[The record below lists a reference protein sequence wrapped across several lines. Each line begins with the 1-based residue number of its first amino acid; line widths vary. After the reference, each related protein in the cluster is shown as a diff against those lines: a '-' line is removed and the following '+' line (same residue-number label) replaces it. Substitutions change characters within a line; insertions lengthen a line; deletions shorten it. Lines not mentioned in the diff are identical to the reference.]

1 MIGATMNRRRRV
13 LSALPHAFTLGSLFC
28 GFYAIAQ
35 SFHATGLDGLLR
47 AALAI
52 LFGAFFDAFDGRIAR
67 ITRTQSALGLHLDSL
82 ADVVTFGVA
91 PAALVYNWGLDRLGV
106 AGLCIAFVWVACGA
120 LRLARFNALSQ
131 DEHEPASASVSPVGQ
146 RRPGKYIVGLPIPA
160 AASVIVS
167 LVVLAQRTGTAHQW
181 AGRWGLAAVV
191 LALSYLMV
199 SRIRFRSFKAVAW
212 RSRRTAVT
220 LVLILT
226 LSVAVWIGLRGAY
239 VFVFLLLAY
248 IAIGLVEAALRR
260 TPA

>member
-1 MIGATMNRRRRV
+1 MNRRRV
-13 LSALPHAFTLGSLFC
+13 LGALPHAFTLGSLFC

-67 ITRTQSALGLHLDSL
+67 ITRTQSVLGLHLDSL

-106 AGLCIAFVWVACGA
+106 LGLFIAFAWVACGA
-120 LRLARFNALSQ
+120 LRLARFNSLSTH
-131 DEHEPASASVSPVGQ
+131 EHAPADASVA
-146 RRPGKYIVGLPIPA
+146 RPGKYIVGLPIPA
-160 AASVIVS
+160 AAAVIVS
-167 LVVLAQRTGTAHQW
+167 LVVLAQRTGTAHYW

-191 LALSYLMV
+191 ATLSALMV
-199 SRIRFRSFKAVAW
+199 SRIKFRSFKAVAW

-220 LVLILT
+220 LALILT
-226 LSVAVWIGLRGAY
+226 LSLAVWVGLRGAY

-248 IAIGLVEAALRR
+248 IAIGLVEAILRR

>member
-1 MIGATMNRRRRV
+1 MNRRRV

-28 GFYAIAQ
+28 GFYAVAQ

-67 ITRTQSALGLHLDSL
+67 ITRTQSVLGLHLDSL

-91 PAALVYNWGLDRLGV
+91 PAALVYNWGLDRLGLV
-106 AGLCIAFVWVACGA
+106 GLFVAFVWVACGA

-131 DEHEPASASVSPVGQ
+131 QQEHGSAVASVGPDAG
-146 RRPGKYIVGLPIPA
+146 RPRPGKYIVGLPIPA

-167 LVVLAQRTGTAHQW
+167 LVVLAQRTGTARDW
-181 AGRWGLAAVV
+181 TGRWGLAVVV
-191 LALSYLMV
+191 LTLSYLMV
-199 SRIRFRSFKAVAW
+199 SRIKFRSFKAVAW
-212 RSRRTAVT
+212 RSRRTAVA
-220 LVLILT
+220 VALILT

-248 IAIGLVEAALRR
+248 IAIGLVEAVLRR